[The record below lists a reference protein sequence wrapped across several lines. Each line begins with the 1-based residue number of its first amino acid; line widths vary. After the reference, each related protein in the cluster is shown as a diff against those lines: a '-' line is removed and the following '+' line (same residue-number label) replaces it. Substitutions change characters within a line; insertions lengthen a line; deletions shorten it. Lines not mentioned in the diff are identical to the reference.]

1 MGGRENVWK
10 LAPFNC
16 VGIEIAH
23 LSLFWVEPL
32 EIMQR
37 VHKCSYALMQTRVH
51 KVKSGVG

>member
-37 VHKCSYALMQTRVH
+37 A
-51 KVKSGVG
+51 